1 MAAKSPALN
10 LSVKPKALHTCGRFH
25 DLAALR
31 DKLNR
36 LYFGNRSQA
45 AVTWGGSIRRRA
57 ARFLRLGWY
66 DQRRRLIVI
75 SRRLDAADV
84 PAYVVEYVLFHE
96 MLHEI
101 VGIRAAANGRRKI
114 HTSTFRLL
122 EETFPDYARARA
134 FEQRYWRG

>member
-1 MAAKSPALN
+1 MN
-10 LSVKPKALHTCGRFH
+10 TRGRYH
-25 DLAALR
+25 DLAFLR
-31 DKLNR
+31 EKVNR
-36 LYFGNRSQA
+36 LYLGNRSQA
-45 AVTWGGSIRRRA
+45 AVSWGGPLRRRA

-84 PAYVVEYVLFHE
+84 PAYVVEYILFHE

-101 VGIRAAANGRRKI
+101 IGIRAGVNGRRKI

-122 EETFPDYARARA
+122 EETFPDYVRAQA
-134 FEQRYWRG
+134 FERRYWR

>member
-1 MAAKSPALN
+1 MNARG
-10 LSVKPKALHTCGRFH
+10 CFH
-25 DLAALR
+25 DLAVLR
-31 DKLNR
+31 DKINR
-36 LYFGNRSQA
+36 LYLGNRSKA
-45 AVTWGGSIRRRA
+45 AVTWGGPLRRRE

-66 DQRRRLIVI
+66 DHRRSLIVI

-101 VGIRAAANGRRKI
+101 IGIRTSANGRRKI

-122 EETFPDYARARA
+122 EQTFPDYARALA
-134 FEQRYWRG
+134 FERARWGR